1 MATQL
6 NLYYEI
12 IYKIKHATM
21 SAARYKLFVIYC
33 MTDMRNNYVC
43 VRKFC
48 EEFSNF
54 FTETFVDFSS
64 SNFTV
69 SKLAGSLI
77 VTLVSSGK
85 VPSQS
90 FIIGIIAEA
99 DNTSVFPATGK
110 KFIFVNVKL

>member
-1 MATQL
+1 MVTQL

-21 SAARYKLFVIYC
+21 SAARYC
-33 MTDMRNNYVC
+33 MTDMHNNYVC

-54 FTETFVDFSS
+54 FTETFVDLSS

-69 SKLAGSLI
+69 SKSAGSLVVI
-77 VTLVSSGK
+77 LVSSGK

-99 DNTSVFPATGK
+99 DISSLFPATGK